1 MDRQVLI
8 YLQLQNPVKHQIQDR
23 LGIVHIKGRLKVDTL
38 WIIRGLGDRESSGG
52 RPVLD
57 GDPRLIQRASHPR
70 RVSTY
75 RFSTHDD
82 IPPPS

>member
-8 YLQLQNPVKHQIQDR
+8 YLQLQNPVNHQIQDR

-52 RPVLD
+52 MPVLD
-57 GDPRLIQRASHPR
+57 GGPRLIQCASHPR
-70 RVSTY
+70 QESAYT
-75 RFSTHDD
+75 FSIHDD
-82 IPPPS
+82 LPPPS